1 MVARDGYADNAHSL
15 VLPPNVAL
23 NLDEIQ
29 RLNDAMYYLNIA
41 QLTF

>member
-1 MVARDGYADNAHSL
+1 MVVRDGYVGSAHSL

-29 RLNDAMYYLNIA
+29 RLNDATYYLHSASLI
-41 QLTF
+41 F